1 MRDFARRILFFALI
15 PTVLAGCG
23 GGGGGS
29 SSGGGGTTVSVP
41 SAPGGV
47 SASAGNTQVTIS
59 WSSVSDATSYNIYW
73 ATTSGVTKST
83 GTKISGVTSSYTHTS
98 LTNGT
103 TYYYVVTAANS
114 AGESSESSEVSATPT
129 LTPPPPPP

>member
-1 MRDFARRILFFALI
+1 ML
-15 PTVLAGCG
+15 TVLAARGG

-47 SASAGNTQVTIS
+47 SASAGNMQVTIS

-73 ATTSGVTKST
+73 LNSSGVTKST
-83 GTKISGVTSSYTHTS
+83 GTKIAGVTSSYTHTS

>member
-1 MRDFARRILFFALI
+1 ML
-15 PTVLAGCG
+15 TVLAARGG

-47 SASAGNTQVTIS
+47 SASAGNMQVTIS

-73 ATTSGVTKST
+73 LNSSGVTKS

-98 LTNGT
+98 LTNDT

-114 AGESSESSEVSATPT
+114 AGESSESSEVSETPS
-129 LTPPPPPP
+129 LTPPPPP